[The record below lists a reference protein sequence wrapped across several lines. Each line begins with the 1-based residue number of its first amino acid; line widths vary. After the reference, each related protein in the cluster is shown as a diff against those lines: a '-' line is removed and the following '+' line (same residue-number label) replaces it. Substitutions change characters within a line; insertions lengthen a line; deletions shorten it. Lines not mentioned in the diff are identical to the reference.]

1 MRCTTEWLRPY
12 WQTARRRG
20 EKGGMMPSG
29 TDFLEAIRAAYAEV
43 HGHLGTFRYWHT
55 TWLAGVSYVVTS
67 TALFGGCS
75 SPIGMLLFLND
86 RLDYRYWFGPLLA
99 GLAIGALLAL
109 VLRLSSRTVGG
120 ILAPAVFVTV
130 SMVTSVALTAAPVDR
145 AREQAIAKFMP
156 DRVID
161 HSLWR
166 SLREAPRK
174 FQFYL
179 HTAALKQCEICL
191 ELSADGLLPNTT
203 ERCC

>member
-1 MRCTTEWLRPY
+1 
-12 WQTARRRG
+12 
-20 EKGGMMPSG
+20 MPSG

-43 HGHLGTFRYWHT
+43 HGHLGAFPVLWHT
-55 TWLAGVSYVVTS
+55 TWLVGVSYVVTS
-67 TALFGGCS
+67 TALFEGCS

-145 AREQAIAKFMP
+145 AREQAIADHAFVGFFVAKCVMSRAFTILFGVPARSMP
-156 DRVID
+156 LIVTAKIRC
-161 HSLWR
+161 R
-166 SLREAPRK
+166 APRD
-174 FQFYL
+174 
-179 HTAALKQCEICL
+179 APPI
-191 ELSADGLLPNTT
+191 S
-203 ERCC
+203 